1 MNHHQPT
8 KYFLIFWISNL
19 AFALAKFLFAGRPE
33 LDIFSE
39 EAQYWLWSKNLDWHY
54 YSKPPMVALLNYF
67 STGLIGNTELA
78 IRIIPILFGLGT
90 AWVIYLFARHLY
102 QSEKLACI
110 AGLIFLAMPIHLL
123 EFTFHTTDTSMTFF
137 WTLAWFLTYRAIY
150 SERIHWWIFA
160 GLVAALGIMS
170 KATMVLIFPA
180 SLIYLFFIGGLKK
193 EFKNWCFFF
202 GVASL
207 GFLPSVIWNMQ
218 HDFYTFKH
226 LAALGGVGGGTS
238 KSFDF
243 LLMFKRS
250 SEYLG
255 GQLSMVSVFFLPYF
269 YMAFRRLIQK
279 KEAKLVYVLLPGMI
293 TFLGFGGLSLFTW
306 IEVNWPGFTYSTFPL
321 FLAPVVGGLKGNW
334 KNYGKW
340 AIGISLVLPFLLLYP
355 NWFGWKSNGPVFQVE
370 KAIFK
375 RMVGYQDLAKRID
388 FLTDSLKITE
398 PIHFSESYHVASQM
412 SFYLEGNPQTYV
424 ANMGSRKNQW
434 DLWPGLNQFIG
445 EQNYFV
451 FVSRNQD
458 SPLSVA
464 DFENLVFEEEL
475 PYYFGS
481 DSLGKTKIQIWKNL
495 ENYRPIDT
503 GNF

>member
-1 MNHHQPT
+1 MNSQ
-8 KYFLIFWISNL
+8 YRNRYLLIFWISNL
-19 AFALAKFLFAGRPE
+19 AFALAKFLFASRPE

-54 YSKPPMVALLNYF
+54 YSKPPMVALLNYL
-67 STGLIGNTELA
+67 STGLFGDTEVA

-90 AWVIYLFARHLY
+90 AWVVYLFGRHLF

-110 AGLIFLAMPIHLL
+110 AGLIFLGMPIHLL

-137 WTLAWFLTYRAIY
+137 WTLAWYLTYRAIH
-150 SERIHWWIFA
+150 SQNIQWWILA
-160 GLVAALGIMS
+160 GLIAALGIMS

-193 EFKNWCFFF
+193 EIRNWSIFLL
-202 GVASL
+202 VASL
-207 GFLPSVIWNMQ
+207 GFLPGIIWNVQ
-218 HDFYTFKH
+218 HDFYTYKH
-226 LAALGGVGGGTS
+226 LAALGGVSGGSS

-255 GQLSMVSVFFLPYF
+255 GQLAMVSVFFLPFFYF
-269 YMAFRRLIQK
+269 GFRQLIQN
-279 KEAKLVYVLLPGMI
+279 KEAKLVYVILPGLL
-293 TFLGFGGLSLFTW
+293 TFFGFGGLSFFTW

-321 FLAPVVGGLKGNW
+321 FLAPVVESFVGKW
-334 KNYGKW
+334 KTYGKW
-340 AIGISLVLPFLLLYP
+340 AMGISMILPFFLLYP
-355 NWFGWKSNGPVFQVE
+355 NWLAWKSKGPIFQAE

-375 RMVGYQDLAKRID
+375 RMVGYQELAKRID
-388 FLTDSLKITE
+388 FLADSLRISD

-412 SFYLEGNPQTYV
+412 AFYLEGNPQTHV

-434 DLWPGLNQFIG
+434 DLWPGLDQFID
-445 EQNYFV
+445 EPNYFV

-458 SPLSVA
+458 SPLSVT
-464 DFENLVFEEEL
+464 DFEDLVFEEEFS
-475 PYYFGS
+475 YYFGG

-495 ENYRPIDT
+495 QNYRPIDI
-503 GNF
+503 GSF